1 MSDAARESGVRQTV
15 HGFRQRLLLTAV
27 VRHTHTK
34 HTDKRDVDVDTGGVY
49 EISFNKSL
57 IFSRSPW
64 ILGKVILPSYDLQ
77 QKSLLIPTKNDKK
90 TMKGGEV
97 VDFGM
102 GVLTRGREV

>member
-1 MSDAARESGVRQTV
+1 MYFNESM
-15 HGFRQRLLLTAV
+15 
-27 VRHTHTK
+27 
-34 HTDKRDVDVDTGGVY
+34 
-49 EISFNKSL
+49 
-57 IFSRSPW
+57 IFTRSPW

-77 QKSLLIPTKNDKK
+77 QKLLLIPTKINKK